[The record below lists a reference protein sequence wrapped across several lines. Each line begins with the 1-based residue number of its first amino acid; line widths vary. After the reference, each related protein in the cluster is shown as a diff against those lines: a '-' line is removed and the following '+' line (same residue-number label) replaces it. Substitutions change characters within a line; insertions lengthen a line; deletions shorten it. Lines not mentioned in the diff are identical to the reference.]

1 MNFPN
6 FVIIGSSKSGTTSLH
21 YYLGQHPEISVSRTK
36 ELNFFSD
43 PQRWKLGP
51 EWYKENFPGK
61 GPLFGEASPSYTV
74 FPHIPDV
81 PQRMHG
87 LLPRARL
94 IYLLRDP
101 VQRIEARYLH
111 DWSRGKQHGPLSQS
125 LQNLEESRYVSG
137 ARYALQLEQYLAF
150 YPMDQ
155 LLLVS
160 HHQLLTQ
167 RQATLNRVFEFLG
180 VTPLGP
186 GFWQERILNK
196 TREKRRLTKFGASL
210 DGFLQKLPLRQISA
224 ALDHHSRRWLTY
236 PFSEALP
243 LNPLELEDRKRLEDF
258 LRPDVHR
265 LTQLT
270 GLQFPEWS
278 WV

>member
-1 MNFPN
+1 MNLPN
-6 FVIIGSSKSGTTSLH
+6 FVIIGSAKSGTTSLH

-36 ELNFFSD
+36 EVNFFSD
-43 PQRWKLGP
+43 PELWKLGP
-51 EWYKENFPGK
+51 EWYRRNFAGK
-61 GPLFGEASPSYTV
+61 GPLFGEASPKYTV

-81 PQRMHG
+81 PQRMHS
-87 LLPRARL
+87 LLPQARL

-101 VQRIEARYLH
+101 VQRVVARYLH
-111 DWSRGKQHGPLSQS
+111 DWSMGKQSAALSQS

-137 ARYALQLEQYLAF
+137 ARYALQLDQYLAF

-155 LLLVS
+155 ILLVS

-167 RQATLNRVFEFLG
+167 REATLNRIFEFLG
-180 VTPLGP
+180 VTPTGS
-186 GFWQERILNK
+186 GQWQERVLNR
-196 TREKRRLTKFGASL
+196 TLEKRRLTKFGTTL
-210 DGFLQKLPLRQISA
+210 DRLMRKLPLRQVSA

-243 LNPLELEDRKRLEDF
+243 SNPLEISDRNRLEEF
-258 LRPDVHR
+258 LRPDVQR
-265 LTQLT
+265 LSQLT
-270 GLQFPEWS
+270 GERFPEWT